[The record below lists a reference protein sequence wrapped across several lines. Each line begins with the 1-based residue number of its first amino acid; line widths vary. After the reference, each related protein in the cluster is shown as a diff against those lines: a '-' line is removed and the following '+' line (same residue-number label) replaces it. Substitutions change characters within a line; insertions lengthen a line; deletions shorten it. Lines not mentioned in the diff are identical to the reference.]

1 MYSCVRETI
10 TGGTVTIGTDQS
22 EVKAGKVTRTSSTAA
37 KTALDRIRFVRVSMR
52 LTAAGIPRAA

>member
-22 EVKAGKVTRTSSTAA
+22 EVKAGKVTRT
-37 KTALDRIRFVRVSMR
+37 KLDCGEDALDRIRFVRVSMR